1 MIDWAAIRVA
11 ALGARNDAALPPRIS
26 FPVLPRT
33 LTEFCR
39 KAEDPKVTQRELATL
54 IENDTGLC
62 CELLRYVNCAQVG
75 LRNKASSAQH
85 ALALLGIRKTKL
97 FLMSAGMK
105 MALAARSSK
114 LINLKNFWN
123 ANLERALFAKEV
135 AILLRADADLAFVGG
150 MLQDFLLPILT
161 NELTD
166 DYLSFIG
173 DQERKPQDLPVFE
186 KTRFG
191 WDHAFAAAHL
201 LSAWNFPDDL
211 TCCLMFHH
219 RGLAMLCDKQLGKTA
234 VAAVAVAGLLPDA
247 MKQSPQGLEHLL
259 KLEKFWPDFHL
270 EEIATRVH
278 EQFEATAPGVKHDF
292 SLLHIYQRMTAVAS

>member
-1 MIDWAAIRVA
+1 MS
-11 ALGARNDAALPPRIS
+11 L
-26 FPVLPRT
+26 PVLPRT

-39 KAEDPKVTQRELATL
+39 KADDPKVTHRELAGL
-54 IENDTGLC
+54 IETDTGLC

-75 LRNKASSAQH
+75 LRNKASSAQQ
-85 ALALLGIRKTKL
+85 AMALLGVRKTKL
-97 FLMSAGMK
+97 LLMSAGMK

-114 LINLKNFWN
+114 LINLNNFWN
-123 ANLERALFAKEV
+123 ANLERALFAREV
-135 AILLRADADLAFVGG
+135 ARLLHADQDLAFAGG
-150 MLQDFLLPILT
+150 MLQDFLLPPLT

-166 DYLSFIG
+166 DYLAFLG
-173 DQERKPQDLPVFE
+173 DQEHSPRDLAAFE
-186 KTRFG
+186 KARFG

-211 TCCLMFHH
+211 TCCLIYHH
-219 RGLAMLCDKQLGKTA
+219 RGLAVLCDATLGKTA

-247 MKQSPQGLEHLL
+247 MKQVPKGLDQLL
-259 KLEKFWPDFHL
+259 KLEQVWPAFNL

-292 SLLHIYQRMTAVAS
+292 SLLHIYRRMTTVAS